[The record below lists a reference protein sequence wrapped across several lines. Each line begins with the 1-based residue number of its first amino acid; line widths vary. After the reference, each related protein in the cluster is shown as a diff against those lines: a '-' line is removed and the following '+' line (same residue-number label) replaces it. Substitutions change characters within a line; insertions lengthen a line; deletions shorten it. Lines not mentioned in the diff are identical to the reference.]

1 MKVSVGLPCSRRVS
15 SLAFLALL
23 LALPVLTS
31 SLAHA
36 FSGGNGNP
44 LSNGTFFPNE
54 GTFQTTVRGINLS
67 GVATFS
73 TGGNG
78 TSSAAT
84 STGSFTIS
92 YQGLSYSGNV
102 DASMDSARGTIAALL
117 EASIGRSGNGTL
129 TEIWLGNTLK
139 DTGKFATNSG
149 GTTNVAVTNIT
160 GGHTDTLGGVVNVYG
175 AQTNV
180 TSTTNALPGTSTPI
194 QTYTDLHQ
202 TTDYIDTL
210 YASGSFTAK
219 LKNSYPNQI
228 FSGKGTVDFMSIDFS
243 LSPPSMVSST
253 VDISVKGVR
262 ISNVAQSFT
271 ARPVEVPSVLTT
283 TQEVDHSSTN

>member
-1 MKVSVGLPCSRRVS
+1 
-15 SLAFLALL
+15 
-23 LALPVLTS
+23 
-31 SLAHA
+31 
-36 FSGGNGNP
+36 
-44 LSNGTFFPNE
+44 
-54 GTFQTTVRGINLS
+54 
-67 GVATFS
+67 
-73 TGGNG
+73 
-78 TSSAAT
+78 
-84 STGSFTIS
+84 
-92 YQGLSYSGNV
+92 
-102 DASMDSARGTIAALL
+102 MDSARGTIAALL

-160 GGHTDTLGGVVNVYG
+160 GGHTDTLGGVVNTYG
-175 AQTNV
+175 AQTNI
-180 TSTTNALPGTSTPI
+180 SSITNALPGTLTPI